1 MPFDPSWLTSG
12 GAAVLRVVLSALL
25 AYVGTVVALRTF
37 GKRSIAKLSAFDFV
51 VTVALGSALAS
62 IVLARD
68 TPIVEGLV
76 GIATLLALQ
85 RAVAFGTSRSH
96 LVRRVAKSRPR
107 LLVRRGRV
115 LEDALRAERVGVDEV
130 RSALRR
136 EGIGELRSVAAVVLE
151 TDGTLSVIREAA
163 DDTTL
168 ADVVGWQED
177 RRTMTSP
184 ETAPA

>member
-68 TPIVEGLV
+68 TPIVESP
-76 GIATLLALQ
+76 
-85 RAVAFGTSRSH
+85 RCSRSSA
-96 LVRRVAKSRPR
+96 RS
-107 LLVRRGRV
+107 
-115 LEDALRAERVGVDEV
+115 
-130 RSALRR
+130 RSARR
-136 EGIGELRSVAAVVLE
+136 AR
-151 TDGTLSVIREAA
+151 TWCDGSPSRDRACSCAA
-163 DDTTL
+163 D
-168 ADVVGWQED
+168 ACS
-177 RRTMTSP
+177 RTR
-184 ETAPA
+184 